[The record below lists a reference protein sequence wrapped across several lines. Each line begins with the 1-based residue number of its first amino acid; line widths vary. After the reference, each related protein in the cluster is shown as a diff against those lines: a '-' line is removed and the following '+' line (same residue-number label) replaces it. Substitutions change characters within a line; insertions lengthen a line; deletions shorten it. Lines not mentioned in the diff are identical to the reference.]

1 MGLYIVLVDHLQKNK
16 ERIPNFKEI
25 GHSPYI
31 CQKELDKACFQ
42 HGMAFGSLKIE
53 LGEQLLIKYC
63 LTKHLILVKTENM
76 MDTKEVL
83 LQWFMIF

>member
-42 HGMAFGSLKIE
+42 HGMAFGSLKI
-53 LGEQLLIKYC
+53 
-63 LTKHLILVKTENM
+63 
-76 MDTKEVL
+76 
-83 LQWFMIF
+83 